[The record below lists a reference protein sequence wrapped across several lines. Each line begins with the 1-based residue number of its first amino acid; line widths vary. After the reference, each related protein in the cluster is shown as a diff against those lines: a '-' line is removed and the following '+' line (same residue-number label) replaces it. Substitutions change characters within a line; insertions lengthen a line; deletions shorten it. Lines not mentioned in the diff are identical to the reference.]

1 MLPENIYQ
9 GSLSAIFDQ
18 IDKRRLTKV
27 WVHLTS
33 SQGVTTAQLA
43 IAVTIAWSAATSK
56 LLGIPKISWCTP
68 TQNKEE
74 EEKHPKNSSCVP
86 SNFLHLLTPCLGHC
100 DPMTGSLT
108 RICRNERVSIQRYL
122 WLEWEQRKWKAG
134 RAWSLLLDT
143 RAKKSSM
150 TARVEGQINKV
161 HTGSSG
167 LTNME
172 IRGGWI
178 LCKSYVPEDIT
189 QWNIAY
195 FMANFL
201 KEKIKVKFI

>member
-86 SNFLHLLTPCLGHC
+86 SNFLHLLTPCLGHSYDRKPDTDLQEWTC
-100 DPMTGSLT
+100 LNTEIFMTWMRT
-108 RICRNERVSIQRYL
+108 E
-122 WLEWEQRKWKAG
+122 K
-134 RAWSLLLDT
+134 
-143 RAKKSSM
+143 
-150 TARVEGQINKV
+150 VEGGQSLVPPPWYQGKK
-161 HTGSSG
+161 
-167 LTNME
+167 
-172 IRGGWI
+172 I
-178 LCKSYVPEDIT
+178 LNDC
-189 QWNIAY
+189 
-195 FMANFL
+195 
-201 KEKIKVKFI
+201 